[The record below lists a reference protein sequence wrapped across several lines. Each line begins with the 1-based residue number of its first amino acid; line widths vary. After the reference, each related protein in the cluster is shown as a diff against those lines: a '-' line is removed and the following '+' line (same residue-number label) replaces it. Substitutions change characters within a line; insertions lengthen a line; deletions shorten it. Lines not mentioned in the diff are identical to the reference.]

1 MRKGRLLAG
10 LVVALAAAGL
20 YLAGGGGEIVALD
33 RSSMSATP
41 AEGARQIWP
50 APGVAGFAASGV
62 EMAPDGTLLILHR
75 AGRDFGDDATP
86 IADPVIVRVDPAT
99 GAELARFGAG
109 LFASPHG
116 LSVAASGDIWVTD
129 TALNTV
135 TRLDRDGTVLAVHG
149 RRYPAW
155 MEPMLRLRNLLPRL
169 PVPMSADTFARPTD
183 VAPLPDGG
191 FAVTDGYR
199 NARLARFD
207 RDGALVWERNARGGG
222 PGEFHLPHGVA
233 ADAVGNLAVA
243 DRRNARLQLFSP
255 DGAFLREIAGEI
267 AGRPYGVAYNA
278 QGCLHVVDG
287 GDELDGGAPWGGV
300 ATFSPDGT
308 LLSRRGGPGP
318 NQGRFL
324 LPHDIAVGPD
334 GAVYVAELGNRR
346 VQALPPVSGCQ
357 PADR

>member
-1 MRKGRLLAG
+1 MT
-10 LVVALAAAGL
+10 
-20 YLAGGGGEIVALD
+20 
-33 RSSMSATP
+33 ATP

-50 APGVAGFAASGV
+50 APGIAGFAASGV
-62 EMAPDGTLLILHR
+62 EVAPDGTLVILHR

-99 GAELARFGAG
+99 GTELARFGAG

-116 LSVAASGDIWVTD
+116 LSVGPNGDIWVTD

-135 TRLDRDGTVLAVHG
+135 THLDVEGTVLAVHG

-207 RDGALVWERNARGGG
+207 ADGALVWERNARGGEA
-222 PGEFHLPHGVA
+222 GEFHLPHGIA
-233 ADAVGNLAVA
+233 ADAEGNLAVA

-255 DGAFLREIAGEI
+255 DGSFLKQIAGDVV
-267 AGRPYGVAYNA
+267 GRPYGVAYDA

-287 GDELDGGAPWGGV
+287 GDQLDGGAPWGAV
-300 ATFSPDGT
+300 VTLSPDGAM
-308 LLSRRGGPGP
+308 LSRRGGPGP
-318 NQGRFL
+318 GLGEFD

-334 GAVYVAELGNRR
+334 GTVYVAELGNSR
-346 VQALPPVSGCQ
+346 VQALPGELQCSEK
-357 PADR
+357 AR